1 MAEEEVTAVVCDSG
15 SGMCRGGFARDDAP
29 RAVFPSIVGRPTMP
43 GIMVGMDQKYS
54 YVGDEGQSKRS
65 TVARADI
72 RLRDD
77 LQNIYA
83 LLFMFLGYGFS
94 LAMCNVGWLDTQQFV
109 ILVPDPI
116 IFAPWSVLL
125 NRGEPCHSL
134 VSKTQHK
141 LPIRGMG
148 CGGGDFPCVPCP
160 ITSRSAEEAA
170 QRLRQGEEVL
180 DAPV

>member
-54 YVGDEGQSKRS
+54 YVGDDAQSKRS

-125 NRGEPCHSL
+125 DRGELCHSL
-134 VSKTQHK
+134 LTRHSTTHSLSGHVCGVQFFTG
-141 LPIRGMG
+141 LGRGR
-148 CGGGDFPCVPCP
+148 CEFP
-160 ITSRSAEEAA
+160 RSVA
-170 QRLRQGEEVL
+170 QWGLLE
-180 DAPV
+180 